1 MRFEALPRN
10 GNSAKGGEP
19 GRLVIL
25 EVFSWEE
32 KNEKE
37 NFNFDRNIDFVND

>member
-19 GRLVIL
+19 GRLAIL
-25 EVFSWEE
+25 GVFSREE

-37 NFNFDRNIDFVND
+37 NFNFNRNISFAND